1 MIRILSFCHGL
12 TFTTNLTYCVNFNKM
27 TIVCNKTL
35 PPVCG
40 LTETQYT
47 FKYPNHS
54 GYDTFFFTVTPVDG
68 GNQMKGTAIVNQLLD
83 HLHQLEVTSVHV
95 YLY

>member
-47 FKYPNHS
+47 LHIPTTI
-54 GYDTFFFTVTPVDG
+54 GMTIFFTVTPVDG